1 MESKIKTQAIPIEY
15 KFEYL
20 RSKQMILEVRRKLA
34 SIDIKTKEDEKIVKE
49 LLKEY
54 NFLFNKIAELNSK
67 IRKIS

>member
-1 MESKIKTQAIPIEY
+1 MKSKIKTQAIPIEY

-20 RSKQMILEVRRKLA
+20 RSKQMILEVRRKIA

>member
-20 RSKQMILEVRRKLA
+20 RSKQMILEVRKKIA
-34 SIDIKTKEDEKIVKE
+34 SIDIKTKEDEKLVKE

>member
-20 RSKQMILEVRRKLA
+20 RSKQMILEVRRKIA

>member
-20 RSKQMILEVRRKLA
+20 RSKQMILEVRRKIA
-34 SIDIKTKEDEKIVKE
+34 SIDIKTKEDEKLVKE

>member
-20 RSKQMILEVRRKLA
+20 RSKQMILEVRRKIAL
-34 SIDIKTKEDEKIVKE
+34 IDIKTKEDEKIVKE

>member
-1 MESKIKTQAIPIEY
+1 MKSKIKTQAIPTEY

-20 RSKQMILEVRRKLA
+20 RSKQMILEVRRKIA
-34 SIDIKTKEDEKIVKE
+34 SIDIKTKEDEKLIKE

>member
-1 MESKIKTQAIPIEY
+1 MESKIKTQTIPIEY

-20 RSKQMILEVRRKLA
+20 RSKQLILEVRKKIAL
-34 SIDIKTKEDEKIVKE
+34 IDIKTKEDEKIIKE